1 LTLYRMIVALE
12 GILEHIASDSAIIK
26 VGPLSLQVYIP
37 GSTLMKLGGI
47 GDKVYLN
54 THLHWKEDSVALY
67 GFSSAEDLKLFQYLI
82 SVSGIGPRVAL
93 SVLSNLNTEQ
103 VVSAIVSGNSDLI
116 SQVPGIGKKTSA
128 RIILELKGKLEK
140 DWKELIVPFAGQSN
154 AEVVEVLTGLGYS
167 LREATQAVSTLQDS
181 KDLVLEEKVRLALKQ
196 LASI

>member
-1 LTLYRMIVALE
+1 MTCYKMIVALE
-12 GILEHIASDSAIIK
+12 GILEHIASGSAIVK

-37 GSTLMKLGGI
+37 GSTLMKLGSI
-47 GDKVYLN
+47 GHRVYLH

-67 GFSSAEDLKLFQYLI
+67 GFSSAEDLRLFQYLI
-82 SVSGIGPRVAL
+82 SVSGIGPRIAL

-128 RIILELKGKLEK
+128 RIILELKGKMEK
-140 DWKELIVPFAGQSN
+140 DWKELILPVAGQSN
-154 AEVVEVLTGLGYS
+154 TEIVEVLTGLGYS
-167 LREATQAVSTLQDS
+167 LREATQAVSALPDL
-181 KDLVLEEKVRLALKQ
+181 KDLAFEEKVRLALKQ